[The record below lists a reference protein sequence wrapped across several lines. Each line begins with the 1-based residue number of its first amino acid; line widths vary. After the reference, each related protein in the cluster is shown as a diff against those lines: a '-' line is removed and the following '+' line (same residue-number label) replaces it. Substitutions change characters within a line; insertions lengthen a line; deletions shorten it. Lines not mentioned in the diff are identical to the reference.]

1 MTDPNLLYRELLVAL
16 HHHGDLL
23 ETRNGAVRSVID
35 YPPIIFHGTP
45 LVTWRKTAWKKAL
58 REMEWFMSGDSL
70 CPPELRDWWDGQ
82 LNKNNRYLNGY
93 GQQFRHYTES
103 LPRGRG
109 GFDQIL
115 YLLEG
120 ISGHPESRR
129 LVATTWNPPE
139 MAEITQT
146 NQNPKTPTCCHASLI
161 QCHVRAGK
169 LHMTQYQR
177 SADVL
182 LGVPHNWVAYFSLL
196 LYLSHWSGLEA
207 GSIRWIFGDLH
218 LYQDQTHV
226 ECAEQFLNLD
236 PLPAPAQCALRYQ
249 PSVAWTGLI
258 PEFKASDFV
267 IDGEIPEPVIMIR
280 PRLL

>member
-1 MTDPNLLYRELLVAL
+1 MIDANIQYRDLLVAL
-16 HHHGDLL
+16 YYDGTSL

-35 YPPIIFHGTP
+35 YPPLIFRETP

-58 REMEWFMSGDSL
+58 REMEWFLSGDSL

-93 GQQFRHYTES
+93 GHQFRHYTEN
-103 LPRGRG
+103 LPRGKS

-120 ISGHPESRR
+120 IIGHPGSRR
-129 LVATTWNPPE
+129 LVATTWNPSD

-161 QCHVRAGK
+161 QCHVRAGE

-182 LGVPHNWVAYFSLL
+182 LGVPHNWIQYWALL
-196 LYLSHWSGLEA
+196 LYLAHWTRLEP
-207 GSIRWIFGDLH
+207 GTLRWIFGDLH
-218 LYQDQTHV
+218 LYLDQTHV
-226 ECAEQFLNLD
+226 ECAEEFLGLD
-236 PLPAPAQCALRYQ
+236 PLPAPARCALRYQ
-249 PSVAWTGLI
+249 PSVAWTGAI
-258 PEFKASDFV
+258 PEFKAADFV
-267 IDGEIPEPVIMIR
+267 MEGEVPEPVIKIR
-280 PRLL
+280 PKLL